1 MFPLSIWKL
10 NLFTFLLIL
19 LIKKPENVIS
29 RNVFAAFIS
38 LKARNFFKGS
48 KYNCIYD
55 GRGIA
60 FAEAEEYHI
69 YSKNLNKKIRIIESY
84 VLKNSDTVMAI
95 TEKMFDVWEKH
106 LNINFNQCRKAVI
119 PCTIGAEFECN
130 LESSM
135 NRDFFGFSEQDIILV
150 YSGSLALWQSIEYM
164 LKLYE
169 QIRKSNEKVKLL
181 MLCKSNNII
190 EKYISKYEDIK
201 NFYLEPSEIPNALR
215 LCDYGIILREKSI
228 TNSVSSPTKFA
239 EYLSCGLK
247 IIANNNLAISEVI
260 LANEIGI
267 IVSNVNQKI
276 SLKKTSNYE
285 KMKSKKFAS
294 DNYSNNSVKIKGI
307 LDNII

>member
-19 LIKKPENVIS
+19 FIKKPKNVIS
-29 RNVFAAFIS
+29 RNVFAGFIS
-38 LKARNFFKGS
+38 LKARNFLKGS
-48 KYNCIYD
+48 KYKCIYD

-60 FAEAEEYHI
+60 FAEAEEYQI
-69 YSKNLNKKIRIIESY
+69 YSKNLNKKIRIIESH
-84 VLKNSDTVMAI
+84 VLNNSDTVMAI
-95 TEKMFDVWEKH
+95 TEKMFDVWKKH
-106 LNINFNQCRKAVI
+106 LNINFNQCKKVVI
-119 PCTIGAEFECN
+119 PCTIGAEFECG
-130 LESSM
+130 LESSLS
-135 NRDFFGFSEQDIILV
+135 RDFFGFSKQDIVLV
-150 YSGSLALWQSIEYM
+150 YSGSLALWQSIDYM

-169 QIRKSNEKVKLL
+169 QLRKSNEKVKLL

-190 EKYISKYEDIK
+190 EKYLNKYEDIK
-201 NFYLEPSEIPNALR
+201 NFYLEPSQIPNALR

-228 TNSVSSPTKFA
+228 TNCVSSPTKFA

-247 IIANNNLAISEVI
+247 IIANNNLAISEII

-276 SLKKTSNYE
+276 LLKKTSNYE

-307 LDNII
+307 LDNLI